1 MPIFVAQTARY
12 AMMREVATCK
22 VGFSA
27 EYVRFQTGR
36 QEITV
41 LTTGRERAPQQCVN
55 PYLRW
60 LAAKNRTLLPNPDA
74 VCPVFF
80 TAEKETPGIVYGFS
94 VARQLK
100 LKGGV

>member
-1 MPIFVAQTARY
+1 MQIFSKKLAKTLDFFAVLLYYNWACAKRGTIMPIFVAQTARY

-41 LTTGRERAPQQCVN
+41 
-55 PYLRW
+55 
-60 LAAKNRTLLPNPDA
+60 
-74 VCPVFF
+74 F
-80 TAEKETPGIVYGFS
+80 
-94 VARQLK
+94 
-100 LKGGV
+100 